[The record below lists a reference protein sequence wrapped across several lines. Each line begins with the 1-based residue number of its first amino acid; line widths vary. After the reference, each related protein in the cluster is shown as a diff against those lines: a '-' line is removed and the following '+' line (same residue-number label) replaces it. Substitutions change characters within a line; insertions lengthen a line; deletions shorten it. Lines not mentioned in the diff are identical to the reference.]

1 MFLHLKRFLR
11 GKSFGSDDE
20 VITTVEDYL
29 KVTLVQSFFFD
40 GINSLRDR
48 WQRVVANEGQY
59 I

>member
-11 GKSFGSDDE
+11 GRSFGSDDE

-29 KVTLVQSFFFD
+29 KVTLVQSFSFD
-40 GINSLRDR
+40 GINSLGDR